1 MYTSTAISCPRTD
14 VLPGQAASALAR
26 ASHLRAHVVADCT
39 ACHLR
44 EVCLPG
50 DLDEAD
56 VRLLHGLVVA
66 NRRVR
71 RGDCL
76 VRAGDKLE
84 MLYLVKAGVF
94 KSFVVGDSGDT
105 QVTAFPMQGDLVG
118 LDALDTGTHH
128 TSIVALEDSDTCA
141 ISYSDFERVAR
152 SSAAVQRRF
161 MRLMSHQL
169 VEEQRMM
176 LLLGTMR
183 GEQRLSMFLM
193 ELSKRYQRLR
203 YSPTEFVLRMT
214 REDIGSFLG
223 LKLETVSRLF
233 SRFQQ
238 AGLIKIDQRSL
249 KLLDIEALR
258 QLSTQ

>member
-1 MYTSTAISCPRTD
+1 MYTTSAIPLPRSDT
-14 VLPGQAASALAR
+14 LPGRSPQTNTRPLHR
-26 ASHLRAHVVADCT
+26 CAHVVGDCQ
-39 ACHLR
+39 ACHLHD
-44 EVCLPG
+44 VCLPAT
-50 DLDEAD
+50 LDED
-56 VRLLHGLVVA
+56 DRRMLNELVVA

-71 RGDCL
+71 RGDYL

-84 MLYLVKAGVF
+84 MFFLVKAGVF
-94 KSFVVGDSGDT
+94 KSFVVGDAGDT
-105 QVTAFPMQGDLVG
+105 QVTAFPMQGDLIG
-118 LDALDTGTHH
+118 FDALDTGTHH
-128 TSIVALEDSDTCA
+128 TSIVALEDGDACA

-152 SSAAVQRRF
+152 SSAAVQHRY
-161 MRLMSHQL
+161 MRLMSHEL
-169 VEEQRMM
+169 VNEQRMM

-183 GEQRLSMFLM
+183 GEQRLSMFLI
-193 ELSKRYQRLR
+193 EQSARYLRLG

-258 QLSTQ
+258 QLSAQ